1 VIVLIGGGF
10 ALTRGATE
18 SGFSA
23 WVGQRLAETAANV
36 SVGLLVSPRYP
47 TARGLSS
54 PTVKD
59 SSRAN
64 LAVVLSWVSTCGFQ
78 TRQAWSQR
86 DGLPSRV
93 CCAVEGLRG
102 PFAEAHPQ
110 PRSSGLARKRN
121 AEFSIFR
128 GERSRSRPEPNSVAR
143 ARPLS
148 AVKAR
153 PGTGAPPELTRTGV
167 WSQVPCLAA
176 AVALCT
182 EFTANVVLG
191 LLAHTAGALQ
201 LEPLQ
206 LMVPAT
212 LGCSFAFM
220 LPVATPPN
228 AIAFA
233 TGWIPLRDMLQRG
246 LVMNVVGVGLV
257 AVLMPLLGQCRKASS
272 RRSKLELLTS
282 GNGRL
287 ATLPFP

>member
-1 VIVLIGGGF
+1 M
-10 ALTRGATE
+10 
-18 SGFSA
+18 
-23 WVGQRLAETAANV
+23 
-36 SVGLLVSPRYP
+36 VSPPVFAVLLRDSEDRSLRHTLNP
-47 TARGLSS
+47 EAAVSHEKEMPNLEHLSRR
-54 PTVKD
+54 T
-59 SSRAN
+59 
-64 LAVVLSWVSTCGFQ
+64 
-78 TRQAWSQR
+78 
-86 DGLPSRV
+86 
-93 CCAVEGLRG
+93 
-102 PFAEAHPQ
+102 
-110 PRSSGLARKRN
+110 
-121 AEFSIFR
+121 
-128 GERSRSRPEPNSVAR
+128 RSRSRPEPNG

-182 EFTANVVLG
+182 EFTSNVVLG